1 MHLPVRLA
9 ALAAGILALA
19 LPQQQQQ
26 QQQGHLG
33 ARQAACAELSSGGS
47 FAWEVRDFSYRAFWI
62 FQNPAQQWAR
72 GELGFT
78 LANPATGRE
87 AVCSAT
93 SSQLSDFF
101 YGTVTY
107 SCDVPD
113 GEGRPPPTFRF
124 NGYGLWRLQV
134 NETWT
139 CSPGGTFIG
148 ATTRDLPLKCND
160 TGVVRNP
167 DWEPGQPGNFYST
180 RYLTCDPLDITLPAQ
195 AAVGV

>member
-1 MHLPVRLA
+1 M
-9 ALAAGILALA
+9 
-19 LPQQQQQ
+19 
-26 QQQGHLG
+26 
-33 ARQAACAELSSGGS
+33 
-47 FAWEVRDFSYRAFWI
+47 RDFSYRAFWI

-87 AVCSAT
+87 AACSAT

-113 GEGRPPPTFRF
+113 VEGQPPPTFRF

-134 NETWT
+134 NETWA
-139 CSPGGTFIG
+139 CSPGG
-148 ATTRDLPLKCND
+148 DLPLKCND
-160 TGVVRNP
+160 TGVVQNP
-167 DWEPGQPGNFYST
+167 DWEPG
-180 RYLTCDPLDITLPAQ
+180 
-195 AAVGV
+195 